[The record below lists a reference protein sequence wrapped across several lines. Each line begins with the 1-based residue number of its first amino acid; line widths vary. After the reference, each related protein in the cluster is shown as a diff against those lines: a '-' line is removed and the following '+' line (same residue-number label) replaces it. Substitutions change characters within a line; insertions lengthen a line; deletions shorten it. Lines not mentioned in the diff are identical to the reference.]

1 MIDWTTGHGP
11 HRDQCLGSVERRAEF
26 DGAGLDLVVQASQGG
41 FKLREVLRRHRM
53 QPFETGGPLDAAH
66 RGTRRIREFG
76 LRQHPRP
83 RRRTAPPVPIRA
95 LAIRIG
101 CM

>member
-11 HRDQCLGSVERRAEF
+11 HRDHCLGSVERRVES
-26 DGAGLDLVVQASQGG
+26 DLAGGGLVPQALQFE
-41 FKLREVLRRHRM
+41 FKLREVLRRHRKP
-53 QPFETGGPLDAAH
+53 PFETGGPLDAAH
-66 RGTRRIREFG
+66 RGTRRIRTFG
-76 LRQHPRP
+76 LRVVPRP